1 MIVGRAAEADIVL
14 NHPEISRRHCQ
25 LTLETSSWVIED
37 LGSQRGTIVNN
48 VRISDKT
55 PLNLGDQIVLGPVTL
70 GFGHQS
76 QSVAADPKVNEPLG
90 VPGTIIFRKR
100 VVQSVPLSDRLVF
113 GRSPDVDVQLNDPIV
128 SRRHAE
134 IEEGSNGF
142 RVVDLH
148 SRAGSFVNGRRF
160 DEHQLVIGDQ
170 LQLGPFYFAFT
181 GNELQRI
188 QRVAAGKMIAVNLSR
203 KAGSSFILQDAS
215 LVVEPGQFI
224 GILGPSGS
232 GKSTLLNALSGLR
245 PADTGRVLVDDTD
258 FYSNLNQLRQLFGY
272 VPQDDIVHGELTVRE
287 ALTFSARLRL
297 PAGTPAREIETL
309 VKQMMNNLGLAERE
323 NLRIALLSGGQR
335 KRVSV
340 GVELLR
346 RPPLIFLDEPTSG
359 LDPFAEFKLMELLRR
374 LADTGCTVI
383 CTTHVMENVYLM
395 DQIAVISAGRV
406 VFQGPPESARTR
418 FGVTR
423 LSGLYDA
430 LQTIEPKL
438 LRSVP
443 PPALPEQSETVAK
456 KIPPSKGKQA
466 FALPILLQRQFTI
479 FRSDLKNLAIAIG
492 QPLIIGLLV
501 CWVSSNEPLTQFFA
515 YIATLWFGCSN
526 SAQEIVKEVPIYRR
540 ERLVGLSRWSYL
552 LSKFL
557 WMGTLTNLQSLILFA
572 CIVAFGHAWP
582 PAIGWQVIS
591 LFLLGYAATGIGLTV
606 SAVARSPLQAVMLVP
621 LILIPQILLSGYTV
635 RTNQMSE
642 PVLLIS
648 KIMPSFAA
656 QRISDAGALLYRPLT
671 GELTDVDH
679 YYISLMN
686 MNQWQRDHGGA
697 RLTTQNPLV
706 NPSPIFVGYISLI
719 VWTIAGFFASYLALA
734 RKERD

>member
-1 MIVGRAAEADIVL
+1 
-14 NHPEISRRHCQ
+14 
-25 LTLETSSWVIED
+25 
-37 LGSQRGTIVNN
+37 
-48 VRISDKT
+48 
-55 PLNLGDQIVLGPVTL
+55 
-70 GFGHQS
+70 
-76 QSVAADPKVNEPLG
+76 
-90 VPGTIIFRKR
+90 
-100 VVQSVPLSDRLVF
+100 
-113 GRSPDVDVQLNDPIV
+113 
-128 SRRHAE
+128 
-134 IEEGSNGF
+134 
-142 RVVDLH
+142 
-148 SRAGSFVNGRRF
+148 
-160 DEHQLVIGDQ
+160 
-170 LQLGPFYFAFT
+170 
-181 GNELQRI
+181 
-188 QRVAAGKMIAVNLSR
+188 MIAVSLNR
-203 KAGSSFILQDAS
+203 KAGSSLILQDAS

-245 PADTGRVLVDDTD
+245 PADSGRVLVDDTD

-297 PAGTPAREIETL
+297 PAGTPQREIETL
-309 VKQMMNNLGLAERE
+309 VRQMMNNLGLAERE

-346 RPPLIFLDEPTSG
+346 RPPLLFLDEPTSG

-406 VFQGPPESARTR
+406 IFQGPPETARTR

-443 PPALPEQSETVAK
+443 PPTVPEHLEPAEK
-456 KIPPSKGKQA
+456 KIPAAKRKQA
-466 FALPILLQRQFTI
+466 FALPILLRRQFTI
-479 FRSDLKNLAIAIG
+479 FRSDLKNLLIALG
-492 QPLIIGLLV
+492 QPLIIGILV
-501 CWVSSNEPLTQFFA
+501 CWVTPNEPLAQFFA

-557 WMGTLTNLQSLILFA
+557 WMGTLTNIQSLILYA
-572 CIVAFGHAWP
+572 CFVISGHAWP
-582 PAIGWQVIS
+582 PAIGWQLIS

-642 PVLLIS
+642 PVLFVS
-648 KIMPSFAA
+648 KLMPSFAA
-656 QRISDAGALLYRPLT
+656 QRISDASALLYRPLT

-686 MNQWQRDHGGA
+686 LNQWQRDHGGGS
-697 RLTTQNPLV
+697 V
-706 NPSPIFVGYISLI
+706 
-719 VWTIAGFFASYLALA
+719 
-734 RKERD
+734 

>member
-1 MIVGRAAEADIVL
+1 M
-14 NHPEISRRHCQ
+14 
-25 LTLETSSWVIED
+25 SSWTIED
-37 LGSQRGTIVNN
+37 LGSQRGTLVNN
-48 VRISDKT
+48 VRISEKT
-55 PLNLGDQIVLGPVTL
+55 PLKSGDQIILGPVTL
-70 GFGHQS
+70 AFGK
-76 QSVAADPKVNEPLG
+76 SVEPDPNASEPLG
-90 VPGTIIFRKR
+90 IPGTIIFRNR
-100 VVQSVPLSDRLVF
+100 LVQSVPLSDRLIF

-188 QRVAAGKMIAVNLSR
+188 QRVSAGKMIAVSLNR
-203 KAGSSFILQDAS
+203 KAGSTLILQEAS

-245 PADTGRVLVDDTD
+245 PADSGQVLVDDID
-258 FYSNLNQLRQLFGY
+258 FYSHLDQLRQLFGY
-272 VPQDDIVHGELTVRE
+272 VPQDDIVHGELTVKE
-287 ALTFSARLRL
+287 ALTFSAKLRL
-297 PAGTPAREIETL
+297 PAGTPEREIETL
-309 VKQMMNNLGLAERE
+309 VKQMMSNLGLGERE
-323 NLRIALLSGGQR
+323 NLQIALLSGGQR

-395 DQIAVISAGRV
+395 DQIAVLSAGRV

-418 FGVTR
+418 FGVAR

-430 LQTIEPKL
+430 LQTIDPKL
-438 LRSVP
+438 LLSVP
-443 PPALPEQSETVAK
+443 PPALPERLEPVEK
-456 KIPPSKGKQA
+456 KIPATTKGKQA
-466 FALPILLQRQFTI
+466 FALPILLRRQFTI
-479 FRSDLKNLAIAIG
+479 FRSDLKNLLIAIG
-492 QPLIIGLLV
+492 QPLIIGVLV
-501 CWVSSNEPLTQFFA
+501 CWVSANEPLAQFFA

-557 WMGTLTNLQSLILFA
+557 WMGTLTNIQILILYA
-572 CIVAFGHAWP
+572 CIAIAGRTWL
-582 PAIGWQVIS
+582 PAIGWQVVG

-606 SAVARSPLQAVMLVP
+606 SAVARSALQAVMLVP
-621 LILIPQILLSGYTV
+621 LILIPQILCSGYTV
-635 RTNQMSE
+635 RTADMSP
-642 PVLLIS
+642 PVLFVSQL
-648 KIMPSFAA
+648 MPSFAA
-656 QRISDAGALLYRPLT
+656 QRIADASSLLFRVPTADDKTEIPNAVLIT
-671 GELTDVDH
+671 EDH
-679 YYISLMN
+679 YAVSWKN
-686 MNQWQRDHGGA
+686 MDQWQRGA
-697 RLTTQNPLV
+697 EGKRLNAQNPLL
-706 NPSPIFVGYISLI
+706 NPRPIFVGYLSLI
-719 VWTIAGFFASYLALA
+719 LWTVAGFFASYVALA

>member
-1 MIVGRAAEADIVL
+1 M

-25 LTLETSSWVIED
+25 LSLETSSWVIED
-37 LGSQRGTIVNN
+37 LGSQRGTIVNS
-48 VRISDKT
+48 VRISGKT
-55 PLNLGDQIVLGPVTL
+55 ALKLGDQIILGPVTL
-70 GFGHQS
+70 GFGQS
-76 QSVAADPKVNEPLG
+76 IGPDPNASEPLG
-90 VPGTIIFRKR
+90 IPGTIIFRKR

-134 IEEGSNGF
+134 IEEGSTGF
-142 RVVDLH
+142 RVVDLN

-160 DEHQLVIGDQ
+160 DEHQMVIGDQ

-188 QRVAAGKMIAVNLSR
+188 QRVSAGKMIAISLNR
-203 KAGSSFILQDAS
+203 KAGSSLILQDAS
-215 LVVEPGQFI
+215 LIVEPGQFV

-245 PADTGRVLVDDTD
+245 PADSGRVLVDDTD

-297 PAGTPAREIETL
+297 PAGTPEREIETL
-309 VKQMMNNLGLAERE
+309 VKQMTNNLGLAERE

-395 DQIAVISAGRV
+395 DQVAVISVGRV
-406 VFQGPPESARTR
+406 IFQGPPESARAR

-430 LQTIEPKL
+430 LRTIDPKL

-443 PPALPEQSETVAK
+443 PPALPDNLEPAEK
-456 KIPPSKGKQA
+456 KIPDAKGKQA

-479 FRSDLKNLAIAIG
+479 FRSDLKNLLIAIG
-492 QPLIIGLLV
+492 QPLIIGILV
-501 CWVSSNEPLTQFFA
+501 CWVSSNEPLAQFFA

-557 WMGTLTNLQSLILFA
+557 WMGTLTNIQSLILYA
-572 CIVAFGHAWP
+572 CIVVTGHAWP
-582 PAIGWQVIS
+582 PAIGWQLVG
-591 LFLLGYAATGIGLTV
+591 LFLLGYAATGIGLTI
-606 SAVARSPLQAVMLVP
+606 SAVARSALQAVMLVP
-621 LILIPQILLSGYTV
+621 LILIPQILCSGYTV
-635 RTNQMSE
+635 RTADMSP

-648 KIMPSFAA
+648 QIMPSFAA
-656 QRISDAGALLYRPLT
+656 QRIGDASSLLFRPINSDLI
-671 GELTDVDH
+671 GEDH
-679 YYISLMN
+679 YFVSWKN
-686 MNQWQRDHGGA
+686 MDQWQRAAEGK
-697 RLTTQNPLV
+697 RLNAQNPLV
-706 NPSPIFVGYISLI
+706 NIRPIFVGYLSLGL
-719 VWTIAGFFASYLALA
+719 WTIAGFYASYFALA

>member
-1 MIVGRAAEADIVL
+1 VIGRAAEADIIL

-25 LTLETSSWVIED
+25 LSLETSSWIIED
-37 LGSQRGTIVNN
+37 LGSQRGTVVNN
-48 VRISDKT
+48 IRISGKT
-55 PLNLGDQIVLGPVTL
+55 ALKSGDQIILGPVTL
-70 GFGHQS
+70 GFGES
-76 QSVAADPKVNEPLG
+76 IGPEVNASEPLG
-90 VPGTIIFRKR
+90 IPGTIIFRKQ
-100 VVQSVPLSDRLVF
+100 VVQSIPLSDRLVF

-134 IEEGSNGF
+134 IEEDSSGF

-160 DEHQLVIGDQ
+160 DEHQMVIGDQ
-170 LQLGPFYFAFT
+170 LQLGPFYFVFS
-181 GNELQRI
+181 GSELQRI
-188 QRVAAGKMIAVNLSR
+188 QRVSAGKMIAVSLNR
-203 KAGSSFILQDAS
+203 KAGSSFILQDVS
-215 LVVEPGQFI
+215 LVVEPGQFV

-245 PADTGRVLVDDTD
+245 PADSGRVLVDDID
-258 FYSNLNQLRQLFGY
+258 FYSSLNQLRQLFGY

-297 PAGTPAREIETL
+297 PAGTPPREIETL
-309 VKQMMNNLGLAERE
+309 VRQMINNLGLAERE

-406 VFQGPPESARTR
+406 IFQGPPESARAR

-430 LQTIEPKL
+430 LQAIEPKL

-443 PPALPEQSETVAK
+443 PPALPGHLELAEK
-456 KIPPSKGKQA
+456 KVPAGKAKQA

-479 FRSDLKNLAIAIG
+479 FRSDLKNLLIALG
-492 QPLIIGLLV
+492 QPLIIGILV
-501 CWVSSNEPLTQFFA
+501 CWVSANEPLAQFFT

-557 WMGTLTNLQSLILFA
+557 WMGTLTNIQSLILFA
-572 CIVAFGHAWP
+572 CIVVTGHAWP
-582 PAIGWQVIS
+582 SAISWQLVG
-591 LFLLGYAATGIGLTV
+591 LFLLGYAATGIGLTI
-606 SAVARSPLQAVMLVP
+606 SAVARSALQAVMLVP
-621 LILIPQILLSGYTV
+621 LILIPQILCSGYTV
-635 RTNQMSE
+635 RTADMSP
-642 PVLLIS
+642 PVLFIS
-648 KIMPSFAA
+648 QIMPSFAA
-656 QRISDAGALLYRPLT
+656 QRIGDASSLLFRPINSDLI
-671 GELTDVDH
+671 GEDH
-679 YYISLMN
+679 YFVSWKN
-686 MNQWQRDHGGA
+686 MDQWQRAAEGK
-697 RLTTQNPLV
+697 RLNAQNPLV
-706 NPSPIFVGYISLI
+706 NVRPIFVGYLSL
-719 VWTIAGFFASYLALA
+719 VLWTVTGFYASYFALA
-734 RKERD
+734 RKEQD